1 MPQAPTRIIYYEI
14 NLLESDENTSSCEQM
29 CNNVEQV
36 YIEAAEEVLGERNRR
51 KDPG

>member
-1 MPQAPTRIIYYEI
+1 MPQAPTRIIYFEI
-14 NLLESDENTSSCEQM
+14 YWKAMKIPARVNKCVIMQSR
-29 CNNVEQV
+29 

>member
-1 MPQAPTRIIYYEI
+1 MPQVPTSIIHYEI
-14 NLLESDENTSSCEQM
+14 YWKSSCEQM